1 MWWIGTA
8 EVNLNTWLEPGET
21 FCLCLSWLEPTVPI
35 HPICWYKLFSE
46 IEIPLTM
53 KNGPVGSVVHL
64 GLSRRKR
71 VENGESVV

>member
-1 MWWIGTA
+1 M
-8 EVNLNTWLEPGET
+8 EVNRDAGLEPGET
-21 FCLCLSWLEPTVPI
+21 LSLCLSRLEPTVPI
-35 HPICWYKLFSE
+35 HPFCRYKLFSE
-46 IEIPLTM
+46 LEIPLTM